1 MIVVPLVLEVILD
14 LLWYMVMF
22 EGSKTAK
29 SLMRGLRWLLFILA
43 TTESVDN

>member
-14 LLWYMVMF
+14 LLWHMVVL

-43 TTESVDN
+43 TTESVNN